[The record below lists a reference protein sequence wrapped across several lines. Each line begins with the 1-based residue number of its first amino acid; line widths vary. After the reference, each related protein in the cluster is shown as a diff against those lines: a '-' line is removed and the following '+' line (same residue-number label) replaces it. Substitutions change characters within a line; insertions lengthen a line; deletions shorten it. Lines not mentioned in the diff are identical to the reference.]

1 MLLYRPRV
9 GCHDLAVDAAAMP
22 RPGWEGLLTELSR
35 HRGDDLERRQRA
47 ADRLVLAEGAGYLL
61 HEGLDDVVQPWRV
74 SVVPVLLRPDVW
86 ADLAAGLAQRAELM
100 RAVLRDLAGPRELLR
115 SGVVP
120 VEAVAAHPGYLHL
133 RHDLLLAGA
142 DVVVDAEGAFRVVRD
157 HTDVADGDG
166 LALLARS
173 ITNRVA
179 FDGRAVVAHDAY
191 LRALRTELAARAPG
205 DRPSPRTVVLSGGV
219 DEQGYVE
226 NAYLATL
233 LGYSLAEVADL
244 TVRRGRVWLRSLDGP
259 EPVDVVLRRVA
270 TADLDPVEDPGT
282 SGGVAG
288 IVHAARAGV
297 VHLANPAGAEV
308 GGHLA
313 LLPFLDAACRHLLG
327 APLRLPSLPTLWCG
341 DPDHRAEL
349 RAAPQRFVLY
359 DTDPADP
366 APPAVGAQLDG
377 PGLADW
383 LARIAERP
391 ERYVAQVEPALGTT
405 PQLLAGRLT
414 PAAISLRTQVLL
426 GDQRTLVFPGGH
438 GRLLEPGAGP
448 LVAASG
454 AAADVRVLGGRD
466 RSDAP
471 APTRVLPQ
479 VDLRRS
485 LPIHA
490 AEAMYWI
497 GRSAER
503 AETGAR
509 TALVCLTRI
518 ATGDP
523 AHTDLVAAVDGLRAV
538 SGGMGGPGVE
548 PTVFD
553 LDAEVRAAL
562 AGRTASVVENLLA
575 TVRNARAARQLLS
588 ARTWRLLIMLEAE
601 AASLA
606 KLTTEPGLT
615 SFDATEVL
623 DRVLV
628 PLAALSGLV
637 DESVVRGPGWRFL
650 DIGRRLERALLVL
663 GLTEALLD
671 GGVLQL
677 EALLAA
683 CESLAAYRR
692 SFRSDVTAPRRRRPA
707 AGRSHQPALGALPA
721 RPAGRRPQRPTRP
734 PRPAPAARRPASRR
748 PGPRTPCTAGRH
760 HRAGARRAW
769 TPAGHRPDHGQR
781 LVRRTAPEVELTC
794 RPTASRTAPPTT
806 TASPSRSAT
815 RSPTWCPGPCPIRPC
830 AAPRSTSSPPRPSC
844 APSRTRSAT
853 TSPTS
858 PWRSPT
864 PGSS

>member
-1 MLLYRPRV
+1 MLYRPRV
-9 GCHDLAVDAAAMP
+9 GCHDLAVDAAAVP
-22 RPGWEGLLTELSR
+22 RPGWERLLTELSR

-61 HEGLDDVVQPWRV
+61 HEGLDDLVQPWRV
-74 SVVPVLLRPDVW
+74 SVLPVLLPPEVW
-86 ADLAAGLAQRAELM
+86 AELAAGLAQRAELL
-100 RAVLRDLAGPRELLR
+100 RAVLADLAGPRELLR
-115 SGVVP
+115 AGIVP
-120 VEAVAAHPGYLHL
+120 VEAVATHPGYLHL

-142 DVVVDAEGAFRVVRD
+142 DVVVDADGAFRVVRD
-157 HTDVADGDG
+157 HTDVADGEG
-166 LALLARS
+166 LALLARA
-173 ITNRVA
+173 ITNRVT
-179 FDGRAVVAHDAY
+179 FDGRAVVAHDGY

-205 DRPSPRTVVLSGGV
+205 DRPSPRTVVLGGSV
-219 DEQGYVE
+219 DEPGYVE

-270 TADLDPVEDPGT
+270 AADLDPVEDPGT

-297 VHLANPAGAEV
+297 VHLANPAGSEV

-327 APLRLPSLPTLWCG
+327 APLRLPSVPTLWCG

-349 RAAPQRFVLY
+349 RAAPERFVLY

-366 APPAVGAQLDG
+366 APPAVGAQLGG

-391 ERYVAQVEPALGTT
+391 ERYVAQVELALGTT
-405 PQLLAGRLT
+405 PQLQAGRLT

-426 GDQRTLVFPGGH
+426 GAQRTLVFPGGH
-438 GRLLEPGAGP
+438 GRVLAPGAGP

-454 AAADVRVLGGRD
+454 AAADVRILSRGDRPGAPEPSRVL
-466 RSDAP
+466 
-471 APTRVLPQ
+471 LPQ

-485 LPIHA
+485 LPIHT

-509 TALVCLTRI
+509 TSLVCLTRI
-518 ATGDP
+518 TDGDP
-523 AHTDLVAAVDGLRAV
+523 SHADLAAAVDALRAV
-538 SGGMGGPGVE
+538 SGGMGGPQVE

-562 AGRTASVVENLLA
+562 AGRTASVVENLVA

-628 PLAALSGLV
+628 PLAALSGLI

-663 GLTEALLD
+663 GLAEALLD
-671 GGVLQL
+671 GGVLQI

-692 SFRSDVTAPRRRRPA
+692 SFRSDVTAPAVADLLLADPTNPRSVRFQLDQLAVDLNDLPDRPA
-707 AGRSHQPALGALPA
+707 RRQLLAALRAGGQALERHVPLVDTTALVLAVRAPLLEIGQTMA
-721 RPAGRRPQRPTRP
+721 SGWFAEP
-734 PRPAPAARRPASRR
+734 PR
-748 PGPRTPCTAGRH
+748 
-760 HRAGARRAW
+760 
-769 TPAGHRPDHGQR
+769 R
-781 LVRRTAPEVELTC
+781 L
-794 RPTASRTAPPTT
+794 S
-806 TASPSRSAT
+806 
-815 RSPTWCPGPCPIRPC
+815 
-830 AAPRSTSSPPRPSC
+830 
-844 APSRTRSAT
+844 
-853 TSPTS
+853 
-858 PWRSPT
+858 
-864 PGSS
+864 